1 MLRCGLLG
9 EKLTHSYSPVIHAR
23 LGSYSYSLFE
33 VAKNDVE
40 EFLQTGDFHAL
51 NVTIPYKKTALRCCA
66 QLSPLAARIGAVN
79 TVVRRADGTLFGD
92 NTDAYGFG
100 YMLKRAGMDVAAA
113 KVLVLGSGGTSAMAQ
128 VVLRELGAAEVV
140 VISRSG
146 DNNYQNVHAKHA
158 DAAFIVNATPVG
170 MYPNNGESPLD
181 LRGFSALRGVADVVY
196 NPARTALLLQA
207 EEMGIATAG
216 GLSMLVA
223 QAKRASELFTGET
236 VPDSRIDTVTAQL
249 AAAMQNILLV
259 GMPGSGKSTVAAA
272 LAKKLGR
279 ELLDSDSEIVRLAG
293 KSIPAIFAEDGEEA
307 FRALE
312 TEALCAL
319 GKRSG
324 CVIATG
330 GGAVLRQENYPPL
343 HQNGVIFHILRDVSL
358 LPTEGR
364 PLSQK
369 GSLAEMWQ
377 QRCPH
382 YRRFADY
389 EIDNNGSVEAAVNAI
404 LEKLQ

>member
-9 EKLTHSYSPVIHAR
+9 EKLTHSYSPAIHAR

-40 EFLQTGDFHAL
+40 GFLQTGDFHAL

-158 DAAFIVNATPVG
+158 DAAFIVIATPVG

-207 EEMGIATAG
+207 EEMGVPTAG

-307 FRALE
+307 FRA
-312 TEALCAL
+312 
-319 GKRSG
+319 
-324 CVIATG
+324 
-330 GGAVLRQENYPPL
+330 
-343 HQNGVIFHILRDVSL
+343 
-358 LPTEGR
+358 
-364 PLSQK
+364 
-369 GSLAEMWQ
+369 
-377 QRCPH
+377 
-382 YRRFADY
+382 
-389 EIDNNGSVEAAVNAI
+389 
-404 LEKLQ
+404 

>member
-1 MLRCGLLG
+1 M
-9 EKLTHSYSPVIHAR
+9 
-23 LGSYSYSLFE
+23 
-33 VAKNDVE
+33 
-40 EFLQTGDFHAL
+40 
-51 NVTIPYKKTALRCCA
+51 
-66 QLSPLAARIGAVN
+66 AARIGAVN

-92 NTDAYGFG
+92 NTDAYGFA

-158 DAAFIVNATPVG
+158 DAAFIVNTTPVG
-170 MYPNNGESPLD
+170 MYPNNGEAPLD

-207 EEMGIATAG
+207 EEMGVPTAG

-236 VPDSRIDTVTAQL
+236 VPDSKIDTVTAQL

-272 LAKKLGR
+272 LAKRLGR

-377 QRCPH
+377 QRRPH